1 MSSDRAAT
9 AGYGHRGATL
19 SAERATAEGRDRAQ
33 IVLGAVS
40 LVIWFIA
47 AFALAINWWVDEYSA
62 RPILMAGGIA
72 FLIAAIPWLAY
83 APLSRRLTH
92 RSR

>member
-1 MSSDRAAT
+1 MSSDAAAT
-9 AGYGHRGATL
+9 AEYGACSTSL
-19 SAERATAEGRDRAQ
+19 SAERAAAEGRDRAQ

-40 LVIWFIA
+40 LVIWFVA

-62 RPILMAGGIA
+62 RPILMAGGVA

-83 APLSRRLTH
+83 APLSRRLTQ
-92 RSR
+92 RSS